1 MTLLLLI
8 NPKCHVDPFYFE
20 RVKKLRVYAQ
30 IRRERKE
37 ISPVEEVQ
45 ILATPSE
52 EKGEI
57 LEKTAPISEYEN
69 KFSGFTGIS
78 LKIMD
83 LEKRLAAMD
92 KAANVYQDL
101 LNQLEKLESD
111 RIELA
116 NQSLLMRDEEE
127 IAALLLLL
135 N

>member
-20 RVKKLRVYAQ
+20 RVKKLRAEAQ
-30 IRRERKE
+30 EKREKRE
-37 ISPVEEVQ
+37 ITSVEEVQ
-45 ILATPSE
+45 LIATPSE
-52 EKGEI
+52 EKREI
-57 LEKTAPISEYEN
+57 SEKSAPISEYES

-83 LEKRLAAMD
+83 LEKQLAATNRAA
-92 KAANVYQDL
+92 KAYQDL

-116 NQSLLMRDEEE
+116 NQILLMRDEEE